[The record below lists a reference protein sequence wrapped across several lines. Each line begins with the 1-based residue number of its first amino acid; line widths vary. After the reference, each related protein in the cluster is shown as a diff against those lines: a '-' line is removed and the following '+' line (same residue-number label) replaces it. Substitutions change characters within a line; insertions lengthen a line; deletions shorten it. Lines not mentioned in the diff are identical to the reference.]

1 MEEPVVQTAHHK
13 RTEWKFILIG
23 WAVYGVYMAIASYVI
38 SERLGRPIS
47 WHLAIVNDFSY
58 AALWVLIT
66 PLVLWLARRYR
77 FERGRALFSF
87 FVHLVASVLLSFM
100 QKGVHWS
107 IVAAYNA
114 AVHHQPFSWDPLYRN
129 LLSFYDYG
137 LQLYWIILAVNYA
150 AEYYE
155 RYRQKE
161 LMASQLQSQLAQ
173 AQLQALK
180 MQLHPHFLFNTLH
193 TIAGLIRNDEK
204 QKAVKMI
211 SGLSDLLRTTLDG
224 TALHEVPLRQEIDT
238 IRRYLEIQQV
248 RFSDCLHAHINID
261 PATLEALV
269 PNLVLQP
276 LVENAVIH
284 GITPEAPAEGCTIT
298 ISSSRQN
305 GTLQLE
311 VRNNGPGLAST
322 KTDGIG
328 LSNTRARLEQL
339 YGEKHSLEVKDAEGG
354 GVRATILLPWHTA

>member
-1 MEEPVVQTAHHK
+1 MTKRK
-13 RTEWKFILIG
+13 RTEWKFILVG
-23 WAVYGVYMAIASYVI
+23 WTVYGVYMAIASYVI

-47 WHLAIVNDFSY
+47 WLLAIVNDFSY

-77 FERGRALFSF
+77 FEKGRTLSSF
-87 FVHLVASVLLSFM
+87 FVHLSASVLLSFV

-114 AVHHQPFSWDPLYRN
+114 AVHQQPFSWDPLYRN

-137 LQLYWIILAVNYA
+137 LQLYWIVLAVNYA
-150 AEYYE
+150 TEYYE

-180 MQLHPHFLFNTLH
+180 TQLHPHFLFNTLH
-193 TIAGLIRNDEK
+193 TIAGLVRNDEK

-211 SGLSDLLRTTLDG
+211 SGLSDLLRTTLDS
-224 TALHEVPLRQEIDT
+224 TDLQEVPLRQELDT

-248 RFSDCLHAHINID
+248 RFSDCLHTQLNVD
-261 PATLEALV
+261 PATLDALV

-276 LVENAVIH
+276 LVENAVVH
-284 GITPEAPAEGCTIT
+284 GITPEASAEGCTIT
-298 ISSSRQN
+298 ISSVREN

-311 VRNNGPGLAST
+311 VRDNGPGLAST

-339 YGEKHSLEVKDAEGG
+339 YGEKHSFEVKDAEGG
-354 GVRATILLPWHTA
+354 GVRATILLPWHTK

>member
-1 MEEPVVQTAHHK
+1 MTNHK
-13 RTEWKFILIG
+13 RTEWKFVLIG
-23 WAVYGVYMAIASYVI
+23 WGVYGVYMSIASYVI

-47 WHLAIVNDFSY
+47 WLLAIVNDFSY

-77 FERGRALFSF
+77 FERGRALSSF
-87 FVHLVASVLLSFM
+87 FIHLGASVLLSFV
-100 QKGVHWS
+100 QKGAHWS

-114 AVHHQPFSWDPLYRN
+114 ALHQQLFSWDPLYRN

-137 LQLYWIILAVNYA
+137 LQLYWIVLAVNYA

-193 TIAGLIRNDEK
+193 TIAGLVRNDEK

-211 SGLSDLLRTTLDG
+211 SGLSELLRATLDS
-224 TALHEVPLRQEIDT
+224 TEKQEVPLRQELDT
-238 IRRYLEIQQV
+238 IRRYLDIQQV
-248 RFSDCLHAHINID
+248 RFSDCLHTQINVD
-261 PATLEALV
+261 PATLDALV

-276 LVENAVIH
+276 LVENAVVH
-284 GITPEAPAEGCTIT
+284 GITPKAPAEGCTIT
-298 ISSSRQN
+298 ISSVRLN

-311 VRNNGPGLAST
+311 VRDNGPGLGST
-322 KTDGIG
+322 TADGIG
-328 LSNTRARLEQL
+328 LSNTRARLQQL
-339 YGEKHSLEVKDAEGG
+339 YGEKHSFEVKNAEGG